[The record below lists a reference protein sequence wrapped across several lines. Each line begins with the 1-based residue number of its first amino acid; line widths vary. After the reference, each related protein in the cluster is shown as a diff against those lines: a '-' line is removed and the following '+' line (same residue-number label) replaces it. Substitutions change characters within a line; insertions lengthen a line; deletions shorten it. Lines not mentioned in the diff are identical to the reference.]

1 MSEWRL
7 VIRSDDADEDD
18 DEEDDDDNSDD
29 SEKIIMTIVVII
41 LTITL
46 VMSLLTHFH
55 SLFNSPRHKVTA
67 ITIDNGKRSKRLL
80 TVIPGL
86 ERFLKISNE
95 IKKSTTF

>member
-41 LTITL
+41 LTIML

-55 SLFNSPRHKVTA
+55 SLFNSPPATGDRDHDRQWEKKQKAPHGDPRPGKVSQN
-67 ITIDNGKRSKRLL
+67 I
-80 TVIPGL
+80 
-86 ERFLKISNE
+86 
-95 IKKSTTF
+95 